1 MLNLF
6 GGNTPGSYEIS
17 IFWAGLVFF
26 VLLFFWIAKKKKL
39 NDGEHSLLWLVSF
52 LLSISVFFT
61 VAYLAISD
69 KFDFVYIQDFLVPSL
84 SGGLTDFFLAVTYL
98 SSPFMLG
105 TASVVIAFLFYKK
118 KRYFYMLFFVLSII
132 IGVIGRTV
140 FKFFF
145 QIARPENGIITVSGF
160 SFLSGHAT
168 LSSAFFFVL
177 LAILFFMPRD
187 EKKRVIFTF
196 ACLSLVYFIVLSRVY
211 LGVHRIEDVIA
222 GLFLGISAVCLSYLF
237 SSVMIA
243 LKNRPEHLE

>member
-105 TASVVIAFLFYKK
+105 TASVVIAFLFYK
-118 KRYFYMLFFVLSII
+118 
-132 IGVIGRTV
+132 
-140 FKFFF
+140 
-145 QIARPENGIITVSGF
+145 
-160 SFLSGHAT
+160 
-168 LSSAFFFVL
+168 
-177 LAILFFMPRD
+177 
-187 EKKRVIFTF
+187 
-196 ACLSLVYFIVLSRVY
+196 
-211 LGVHRIEDVIA
+211 
-222 GLFLGISAVCLSYLF
+222 
-237 SSVMIA
+237 
-243 LKNRPEHLE
+243 

>member
-61 VAYLAISD
+61 VAYLALSD

-84 SGGLTDFFLAVTYL
+84 SGGLTDF
-98 SSPFMLG
+98 
-105 TASVVIAFLFYKK
+105 
-118 KRYFYMLFFVLSII
+118 FFVLSII

-160 SFLSGHAT
+160 SFPSGHAT

-177 LAILFFMPRD
+177 LAILFFMSKDRAR
-187 EKKRVIFTF
+187 RVIFTF